1 MHTNPN
7 TGAAKTWGSLTS
19 SQVDSRILSQTKYH
33 KIEQSKTKD
42 KTDQGGFLVYMKYT
56 HYYACTHVHMHP
68 QNSQNYIIPKFA
80 TKET

>member
-1 MHTNPN
+1 MGFADQQPSGLKDIKPN
-7 TGAAKTWGSLTS
+7 K
-19 SQVDSRILSQTKYH
+19 KCCH

-56 HYYACTHVHMHP
+56 HYYACTHAHMHP